1 MESARGAPARRRR
14 QHLHRLHQLLG
25 PQILGHAHP
34 PVIDA
39 VKRAAE
45 KGTSFG
51 TPTELETQIAELIC
65 EMVPYIDQIRMVNS
79 GTEACMSA
87 IRLARGFTGR
97 EKIVKFAGCY
107 HGHSDAFLIQ
117 AGSGASRLAHPV
129 RPESPKAQRKTP
141 CSPLTTTSA
150 PSRRCSM
157 NTTVKWQPSSLN
169 PLQATWDASR
179 HNRIFGR
186 VESRLRRARH
196 AAHLRRS
203 HDRIPAG
210 GRWRGRGLWRHARH
224 GVLRQGHRRRTPCGG
239 VCSPP

>member
-1 MESARGAPARRRR
+1 MRTCATSTATYIDYINSW
-14 QHLHRLHQLLG
+14 G

-117 AGSGASRLAHPV
+117 PGVARSRSVRQV
-129 RPESPKAQRKTP
+129 RPASPEHGERHPARALQRP
-141 CSPLTTTSA
+141 R
-150 PSRRCSM
+150 PSRRCSR
-157 NTTVKWQPSSLN
+157 NTTVKSPPSSSNLS
-169 PLQATWDASR
+169 PATWG
-179 HNRIFGR
+179 IPPQPGFLEGL
-186 VESRLRRARH
+186 ESRLCRTRL
-196 AAHLRRS
+196 AAHL
-203 HDRIPAG
+203 
-210 GRWRGRGLWRHARH
+210 
-224 GVLRQGHRRRTPCGG
+224 
-239 VCSPP
+239 